1 MSASLAVSLFSW
13 LVHVLILGAVARLS
27 FMLGASHSP
36 GRPASDLMKPDA
48 EPLAAADK
56 ANAEGEV
63 SMERT

>member
-36 GRPASDLMKPDA
+36 GRPASDLQSDA